1 MPYSS
6 SSLQTEYISKPL
18 VLDEALLVNIGEYIP
33 ALLEL
38 DFFFALPDE
47 LLELAPDKELL
58 VELLEFPVV
67 DSPELLL
74 VLLPLVVDALEELEL
89 WELGV
94 LALLNLVVQ

>member
-47 LLELAPDKELL
+47 LLELALDEELL
-58 VELLEFPVV
+58 VELLELTAV

-74 VLLPLVVDALEELEL
+74 ELLLLVVT
-89 WELGV
+89 
-94 LALLNLVVQ
+94 LLMHLRRLSSGI